1 MSFLQVQHLYK
12 SFQNTLVLRDIDFQF
27 PGFQRLAIAGE
38 TGSGK
43 TTLLKAI
50 AGLVQPDGGNVQFEG
65 KRVLGPD
72 EKLLPGDPRIAYLS
86 QHFELRN
93 NYRVGDYLEMA
104 SKVER
109 GKAQQLYALC
119 RIDHLLHRKT
129 DQLSGGERQRA
140 ALARLLTTAPRL
152 LVLDEPYSNLD
163 GIHKQL
169 LKEVIDD
176 IVSAGTSCLL
186 VSHDPVDVLP
196 WAEEIVVLKDGAIVQ
211 KDTPPTIYRQPV
223 DEYTGSLFGAYN
235 LLSAAQ
241 AKNIFGANG
250 IPDGKKLFVRP
261 EAIQLLRGEYGGQQ
275 RGIVT
280 AVSFFGSYVE
290 TEVLVANF
298 KLLVKTLQSTF
309 KKGDIVTASVA
320 PEAVCFL

>member
-1 MSFLQVQHLYK
+1 MSFLQVEHLDK
-12 SFQNTLVLRDIDFQF
+12 SIQDTEVLRDIHFQYKTF
-27 PGFQRLAIAGE
+27 KRLAIAGE

-50 AGLVQPDGGNVQFEG
+50 AGLIQPTRGTILFEG
-65 KRVLGPD
+65 ERVLGPD

-104 SKVER
+104 SKMDR
-109 GKAQQLYALC
+109 GEAQQLYALC

-140 ALARLLTTAPRL
+140 ALARLLTTSPRL

-169 LKEVIDD
+169 LKDVIDD
-176 IVSAGTSCLL
+176 IVSAGTACLL
-186 VSHDPVDVLP
+186 VSHDPMDVLP
-196 WAEEIVVLKDGAIVQ
+196 WAEEILVLRDGAIVQ
-211 KDTPPTIYRQPV
+211 KDAPLTIYRQPA

-235 LLSAAQ
+235 LLSAGQ

-250 IPDGKKLFVRP
+250 IPEGKKLFVRP

-280 AVSFFGSYVE
+280 AASFYGSYVE

-298 KLLVKTLQSTF
+298 KLLVKTLHSTF
-309 KKGDIVTASVA
+309 KKGDIVTADVA
-320 PEAVCFL
+320 AEDVWFL

>member
-1 MSFLQVQHLYK
+1 MNFLQVEHLYK
-12 SFQNTLVLRDIDFQF
+12 SINETQVLRDVHFHYRS
-27 PGFQRLAIAGE
+27 FQRLAVAGE

-50 AGLVQPDGGNVQFEG
+50 AGLVQPDSGAVLFEG
-65 KRVLGPD
+65 ERVPGPD
-72 EKLLPGDPRIAYLS
+72 EKLLPGHGRIAYLS

-104 SKVER
+104 SKLE
-109 GKAQQLYALC
+109 KAAARRVYALC
-119 RIDHLLHRKT
+119 QVDHLLHRKT
-129 DQLSGGERQRA
+129 DQLSGGERQRT
-140 ALARLLTTAPRL
+140 ALARLLTTVPRL

-163 GIHKQL
+163 SIHKQH
-169 LKEVIDD
+169 LKEVIDA
-176 IVSAGTSCLL
+176 IVDEGTACLL

-196 WAEEIVVLKDGAIVQ
+196 WAEEILVLKDGEIIQQDVPE
-211 KDTPPTIYRQPV
+211 KIYRQPAN
-223 DEYTGSLFGAYN
+223 EYTGGLFGDYN

-250 IPDGKKLFVRP
+250 IADGKKMFVRP
-261 EAIQLLRGEYGGQQ
+261 GDIQLLRGEYGGQQ

-290 TEVLVANF
+290 AEVLVANY
-298 KLLVKTLQSTF
+298 KLLVKTLQPTF
-309 KKGDIVTASVA
+309 RKGDIVTATVTPDSVW
-320 PEAVCFL
+320 LL